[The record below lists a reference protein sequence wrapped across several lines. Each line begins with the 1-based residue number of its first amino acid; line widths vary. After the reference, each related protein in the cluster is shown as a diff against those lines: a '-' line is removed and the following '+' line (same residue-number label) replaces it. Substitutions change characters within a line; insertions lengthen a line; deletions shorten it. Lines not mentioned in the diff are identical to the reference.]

1 MNKGTQMNAI
11 AVIDAEATTL
21 PPSGSLS
28 LALPKGLPF
37 DQWTEIGRELAARE
51 KVLNWWIGDWYRFG
65 VKAYGEALADHTAQ
79 ELWGLQAESVRKY
92 GWVAEKF
99 PPVRRLTTIS
109 FTHHHEVAALPPSEA
124 DALLERA
131 VPTAEGKGLST
142 RELRIATLKRKVHL
156 GIVRPRDVDDDW
168 NYKALK
174 AIAAA
179 WNRAERSVR
188 EEFAGLVAESD
199 FGVIEV

>member
-1 MNKGTQMNAI
+1 MKAL
-11 AVIDAEATTL
+11 AVIDAESDFL
-21 PPSGSLS
+21 PPSGALSLS
-28 LALPKGLPF
+28 LPDGLGF
-37 DQWTEIGRELAARE
+37 DAWQRIGQELCSRE
-51 KVLNWWIGDWYRFG
+51 KVLNWWIGDWWAFG
-65 VKAYGEALADHTAQ
+65 QHRYGERASIAGEAIFGKGYGALRNI
-79 ELWGLQAESVRKY
+79 GSVARSF
-92 GWVAEKF
+92 ETS
-99 PPVRRLTTIS
+99 RRRDTLTY
-109 FTHHHEVAALPPSEA
+109 THHAEVAALPPHEA

-131 VPTAEGKGLST
+131 EEQDLST
-142 RELRIATLKRKVHL
+142 RELRIAALKRKVHL

-188 EEFAGLVAESD
+188 EEFANLVSDSD